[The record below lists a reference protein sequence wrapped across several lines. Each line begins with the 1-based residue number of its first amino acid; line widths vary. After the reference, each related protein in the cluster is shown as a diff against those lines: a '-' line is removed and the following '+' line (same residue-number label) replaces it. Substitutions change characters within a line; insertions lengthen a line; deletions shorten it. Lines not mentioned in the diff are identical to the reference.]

1 MNDSSA
7 TPAAPATRLPFYTGQ
22 PVALS
27 GRQWAWVLMMVV
39 LGFVALV
46 APIAFFK
53 GEWQQFLPALLFCG
67 LPLLGL
73 AMATPGHWT
82 AIFGPVG
89 WREIG
94 WMIGIAVLNIVV
106 SVGVGFLVTQLS
118 AVSQNPVFGMLAVQP
133 VGSRVLFFARTLPQL
148 LGEELLTVLPLLAM
162 ASFLHLRL
170 KWSRFWSLALAWVL
184 SALWFGLVHLPT
196 YDWNFLQCV
205 VIIGSA
211 RLVLSLAFLK
221 TGNLWVSTGAHVI
234 NDWTMFL
241 GVMLLGG
248 MAAHGAG

>member
-1 MNDSSA
+1 MNDSNA
-7 TPAAPATRLPFYTGQ
+7 TPAVAVSRLPYYTGQ

-27 GRQWAWVLMMVV
+27 GRQWAWVLLMVV
-39 LGFVALV
+39 LGFAALI
-46 APIAFFK
+46 APIPFFK
-53 GEWQQFLPALLFCG
+53 GEWQQFIPALLFCC

-73 AMATPGHWT
+73 AMATPRHWT

-89 WREIG
+89 WREVG
-94 WMIGIAVLNIVV
+94 WMVGIGVLNIIVSLVV
-106 SVGVGFLVTQLS
+106 GLLVTKLS
-118 AVSQNPVFGMLAVQP
+118 AVSSNPVFGMLAEQST
-133 VGSRVLFFARTLPQL
+133 GSRVLFFAKTLPQL
-148 LGEELLTVLPLLAM
+148 FGEELLTVLPLLAI

-196 YDWNFLQCV
+196 YDWNFVQCV

-221 TGNLWVSTGAHVI
+221 TGNVWVSTGAHVI

-241 GVMLLGG
+241 AVMLLG
-248 MAAHGAG
+248 ASAH